1 MQSKLIQLQTRIK
14 ELETLGDEVYD
25 LAERLS
31 KGEKVQPDLSR
42 KGQRWYR
49 GAREILVQLNS
60 STLQEFDECYD
71 TAKISCRGSS
81 MPSRRHYT
89 DIGLYIDIGINTYH
103 QGNWPPNE
111 TQGREYFG
119 HFLELFQKARSLL
132 ISVFEEILS
141 RELPIKSQLSF
152 EIAADEFATAET
164 IFKNA
169 GGEEVFFRVSG
180 VIARVALERHLF
192 TVAEDRNI
200 TIAIN
205 PPGKKKAE
213 AQDVIVS
220 LKAAGI
226 ITPIQQSQ
234 LETLFKIGNNCAHP
248 KEQINSTDIGKLI
261 EEGKELASI
270 IL

>member
-14 ELETLGDEVYD
+14 ELESLADEVYA
-25 LAERLS
+25 LGERLS

-49 GAREILVQLNS
+49 GAREILVQLKS

-71 TAKISCRGSS
+71 TSKILGRGGLGTNH
-81 MPSRRHYT
+81 RHYT
-89 DIGLYIDIGINTYH
+89 DIGLYIDIGTNTYH
-103 QGNWPPNE
+103 QANWPANE
-111 TQGREYFG
+111 AQGREYFG

-132 ISVFEEILS
+132 MSVFEEILS

-152 EIAADEFATAET
+152 EVAADEFATAEA

-169 GGEEVFFRVSG
+169 GGEEVFLRVSG
-180 VIARVALERHLF
+180 VIVRVALERHLF

-200 TIAIN
+200 PIAVN
-205 PPGKKKAE
+205 PPSKKRAE
-213 AQDVIVS
+213 AQDVIIS
-220 LKAAGI
+220 LKNANV

-248 KEQINSTDIGKLI
+248 KEAINQIDVEKLI
-261 EEGKELASI
+261 KEGKELASV